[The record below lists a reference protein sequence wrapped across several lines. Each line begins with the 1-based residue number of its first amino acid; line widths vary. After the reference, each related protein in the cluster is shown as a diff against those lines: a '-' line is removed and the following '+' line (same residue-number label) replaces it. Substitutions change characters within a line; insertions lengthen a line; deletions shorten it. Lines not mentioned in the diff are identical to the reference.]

1 LEGHPVLHRD
11 STAQRLHPLDVAIG
25 DGFAVIEEPVQA
37 VKRNLS
43 IHFFINLQCSLD
55 RLVVCRVQA
64 KRPAILYKMPDH
76 RFQLA
81 LHDGEHVRPWHKE
94 VFEICAGKYE
104 HFPGAVD
111 AIEIIAVSVL
121 SHFGPALKVAQFL
134 FRFLREEVVSK
145 PEGKFSISVQ
155 LVHNAVVVGII
166 LKSAARINDTGDSK
180 TVQFAEKLP

>member
-1 LEGHPVLHRD
+1 M
-11 STAQRLHPLDVAIG
+11 
-25 DGFAVIEEPVQA
+25 IEEPVQA

-43 IHFFINLQCSLD
+43 IHFFVNVQCSLD

-81 LHDGEHVRPWHKE
+81 LHDGEHVRPWHKK
-94 VFEICAGKYE
+94 VFEICGGKNE
-104 HFPGAVD
+104 HFPRAVN
-111 AIEIIAVSVL
+111 AIEIIAVPVRC
-121 SHFGPALKVAQFL
+121 HFGPALKIGQFL

-145 PEGKFSISVQ
+145 PEGEFSIAVQ
-155 LVHNAVVVGII
+155 FVHNAVIVRII
-166 LKSAARINDTGDSK
+166 LKSAARINDAGDSK